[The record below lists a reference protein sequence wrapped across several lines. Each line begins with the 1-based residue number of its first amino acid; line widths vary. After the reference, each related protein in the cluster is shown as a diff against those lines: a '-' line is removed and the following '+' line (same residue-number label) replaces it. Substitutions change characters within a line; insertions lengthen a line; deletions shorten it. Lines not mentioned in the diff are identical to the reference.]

1 MNEESPATL
10 ELANLALKQAER
22 KKKKSPKIY
31 HIIALFKIFKMY
43 FLLMTSIHSKAEID
57 LQSLVIY

>member
-10 ELANLALKQAER
+10 ELANLALKQAEE
-22 KKKKSPKIY
+22 KSPILY

-43 FLLMTSIHSKAEID
+43 FLLIHSFK
-57 LQSLVIY
+57 SRN